1 MCVAYIEI
9 YEEHLVELVK
19 GIILLHVMHAM
30 LNNIT
35 ILCDIHVRKKPSFSI
50 GVVLTLSM

>member
-19 GIILLHVMHAM
+19 DIILLHVMHAM

-35 ILCDIHVRKKPSFSI
+35 ILCDIHVQKTPLFR
-50 GVVLTLSM
+50 